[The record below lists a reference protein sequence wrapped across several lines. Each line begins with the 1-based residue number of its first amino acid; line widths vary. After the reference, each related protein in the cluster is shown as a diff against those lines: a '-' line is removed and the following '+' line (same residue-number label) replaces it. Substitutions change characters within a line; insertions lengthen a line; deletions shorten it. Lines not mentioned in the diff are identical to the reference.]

1 MDTETTTDSA
11 SWQSR
16 PLAAAVL
23 RVSIRLLPFLLVTF
37 VALQVHLFL
46 GPVGSPIEAV
56 ATWAALSV
64 ASTFAIIGIDH
75 ATRRL
80 LPLASLL
87 KLSIVFPDA
96 APSRFRIALKH
107 GTTRDL
113 ARRLE
118 DGALDKRTPQRAA
131 EHMLELITQLSRH
144 DRQTR
149 GHAERVRAYSDMI
162 AVEMDLSDD
171 ERHKLHWAGL
181 VHDIGKLEVPA
192 EILNKPGAL
201 TDAERTVM
209 SGHPQAGWELVQP
222 LRGWLGE
229 WARATHDHHEK
240 WDGTG
245 YPRALS
251 SNQISRAGR
260 IIAVADAF
268 DVMTSTRSY
277 KTPISFDAAR
287 AELARCAGTHFD
299 PSVVR
304 AFLTVSL
311 TSRRRAWGP
320 LSWIAQSPFALR
332 VTTLANVPSTVA
344 SGALAMTV
352 AAATM
357 VTPAPTATLAPVP
370 EVAVSRVVA
379 PTTTVPTTTTI
390 APTTTAAPTTS
401 TTTTSTTTEA
411 PVTVPPVTVPPST
424 LPPTTLP
431 PTTTAAV
438 VASIPP
444 PTTLPLSVL
453 PGTFL
458 GGGTGS
464 PLALTDPSAEAGLF
478 NWDQATDPR
487 PGVALPRNPGSLIE
501 LSNPSVM
508 VWSRP
513 VTSDTPISGQ
523 LAVDIWVA
531 AAGFDPTSLG
541 VVDAGAAVC
550 RGPMTGCTTI
560 GSGANGFL
568 QSDYGTEFGHLIIYL
583 GSVDMIMPSGS
594 YLVTSISASTAS
606 STDLLLAYG
615 SATYPSQLRLW

>member
-1 MDTETTTDSA
+1 
-11 SWQSR
+11 
-16 PLAAAVL
+16 
-23 RVSIRLLPFLLVTF
+23 
-37 VALQVHLFL
+37 
-46 GPVGSPIEAV
+46 
-56 ATWAALSV
+56 V
-64 ASTFAIIGIDH
+64 ASTFAIIGIDR

-113 ARRLE
+113 ARRVE
-118 DGALDKRTPQRAA
+118 DGALDERTPQHAA
-131 EHMLELITQLSRH
+131 EHMLDLIAQLSRH

-162 AVEMDLSDD
+162 AVELDLSED

-192 EILNKPGAL
+192 EILNKPGDL
-201 TDAERTVM
+201 TDAERVVM
-209 SGHPQAGWELVQP
+209 SGHPQSGWELVQP

-240 WDGTG
+240 WDGSG

-251 SNQISRAGR
+251 NNQISRAGR

-299 PSVVR
+299 PAVVR

-332 VTTLANVPSTVA
+332 VTSLANVPSTVA

-357 VTPAPTATLAPVP
+357 VTPTPTPTPVP
-370 EVAVSRVVA
+370 EVAMSRVVA
-379 PTTTVPTTTTI
+379 PTTTDTTTTSTI
-390 APTTTAAPTTS
+390 APTTTGAGSSA
-401 TTTTSTTTEA
+401 
-411 PVTVPPVTVPPST
+411 
-424 LPPTTLP
+424 
-431 PTTTAAV
+431 
-438 VASIPP
+438 
-444 PTTLPLSVL
+444 PLSSA
-453 PGTFL
+453 L
-458 GGGTGS
+458 GIRS
-464 PLALTDPSAEAGLF
+464 SRAL
-478 NWDQATDPR
+478 
-487 PGVALPRNPGSLIE
+487 
-501 LSNPSVM
+501 
-508 VWSRP
+508 
-513 VTSDTPISGQ
+513 
-523 LAVDIWVA
+523 
-531 AAGFDPTSLG
+531 
-541 VVDAGAAVC
+541 
-550 RGPMTGCTTI
+550 
-560 GSGANGFL
+560 
-568 QSDYGTEFGHLIIYL
+568 
-583 GSVDMIMPSGS
+583 
-594 YLVTSISASTAS
+594 
-606 STDLLLAYG
+606 
-615 SATYPSQLRLW
+615 